1 MSIKEALQNL
11 TLEDPTK
18 VSIGDGDQYKNSA
31 IRRRSLPNVNFV
43 ESKSKDVSTEGNI
56 TYFNPAMPDPEMSFF
71 LHPLPEDIAK
81 RSRKQTE
88 KGMQYSLDVLSDN
101 EIGCFQNYKEKLKV

>member
-1 MSIKEALQNL
+1 MSIREDLQNL

-31 IRRRSLPNVNFV
+31 IRRRSLPNVNFI

-56 TYFNPAMPDPEMSFF
+56 SYFFECILIEF
-71 LHPLPEDIAK
+71 
-81 RSRKQTE
+81 
-88 KGMQYSLDVLSDN
+88 YVL
-101 EIGCFQNYKEKLKV
+101 YKNC